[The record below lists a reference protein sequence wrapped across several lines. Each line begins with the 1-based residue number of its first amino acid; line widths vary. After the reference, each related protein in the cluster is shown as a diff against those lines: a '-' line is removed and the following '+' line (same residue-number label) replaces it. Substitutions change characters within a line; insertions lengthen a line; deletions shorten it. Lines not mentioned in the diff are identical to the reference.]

1 MIPSVLGGWLKES
14 EIMDRLSGE
23 PPTSRVRPL
32 SSRVAHVLE
41 RSGLAMLG
49 ASGGLF
55 VAARLAKTDVELLT
69 FPIIVLLL
77 VVYGALG
84 AYLGIDL
91 PPQPCNASRADGST
105 VSDDAAKGDSA
116 EVRSRWIER
125 LSSGGTFLGALAAF
139 VSIYSIVVDEGAQN
153 AWTLSI
159 GLAWLLGVSMQIVAG
174 IVARSGT
181 AMTETVVQPQPLP
194 LQGPVAPPRSGLV
207 GSKPAR
213 LIG

>member
-1 MIPSVLGGWLKES
+1 VLGGWLKES

-23 PPTSRVRPL
+23 PLTSEPLTSPVRPL

-55 VAARLAKTDVELLT
+55 VAARLAKTDVEVLT
-69 FPIIVLLL
+69 FPVIVLLL

-91 PPQPCNASRADGST
+91 PPQPCDASRGERDGVNT
-105 VSDDAAKGDSA
+105 
-116 EVRSRWIER
+116 RSRWIER

-139 VSIYSIVVDEGAQN
+139 VSIYSIVIDEGAQN

-159 GLAWLLGVSMQIVAG
+159 GLAWLVGVSMQIVAG
-174 IVARSGT
+174 IVARSG
-181 AMTETVVQPQPLP
+181 AADQPLRLP
-194 LQGPVAPPRSGLV
+194 AHGPVAPPRSGLV
-207 GSKPAR
+207 GSKPAS

>member
-23 PPTSRVRPL
+23 PLTSSVRPF

-91 PPQPCNASRADGST
+91 PPQPCDASRGD
-105 VSDDAAKGDSA
+105 GDSGNT
-116 EVRSRWIER
+116 RSRWVER

-139 VSIYSIVVDEGAQN
+139 VSIYSIVIDEGAQN

-159 GLAWLLGVSMQIVAG
+159 GLAWLIGVSMQIVAG

-181 AMTETVVQPQPLP
+181 AMSETAIQPLP
-194 LQGPVAPPRSGLV
+194 VQGPVAPTRSGLA

>member
-1 MIPSVLGGWLKES
+1 
-14 EIMDRLSGE
+14 MDRLSGE
-23 PPTSRVRPL
+23 PPTSSVRSF
-32 SSRVAHVLE
+32 SSRVAHVIE

-55 VAARLAKTDVELLT
+55 VAARLAKTDVEVLT

-91 PPQPCNASRADGST
+91 PPQPCDASQGD
-105 VSDDAAKGDSA
+105 GDSGNT
-116 EVRSRWIER
+116 RSRWVER

-159 GLAWLLGVSMQIVAG
+159 GLAWLIGVSMQIVAG
-174 IVARSGT
+174 IVARSG
-181 AMTETVVQPQPLP
+181 AAIQPAPLP
-194 LQGPVAPPRSGLV
+194 IQAPMAPTRSGLIA
-207 GSKPAR
+207 SKPAR
-213 LIG
+213 LNG

>member
-1 MIPSVLGGWLKES
+1 
-14 EIMDRLSGE
+14 MDRLSGE
-23 PPTSRVRPL
+23 PLTRPVRPL
-32 SSRVAHVLE
+32 SSRLAHVLE

-69 FPIIVLLL
+69 FPIIALLL
-77 VVYGALG
+77 MVYGGLG

-91 PPQPCNASRADGST
+91 PPQDASRCDDDG
-105 VSDDAAKGDSA
+105 AN
-116 EVRSRWIER
+116 VRSRWIER
-125 LSSGGTFLGALAAF
+125 LSSGGTFLGAFAAF

-174 IVARSGT
+174 VVARSAT
-181 AMTETVVQPQPLP
+181 AAPP
-194 LQGPVAPPRSGLV
+194 LQLPTHGPVAPPRAGLV
-207 GSKPAR
+207 GSRPAS
-213 LIG
+213 LGS

>member
-1 MIPSVLGGWLKES
+1 
-14 EIMDRLSGE
+14 
-23 PPTSRVRPL
+23 
-32 SSRVAHVLE
+32 
-41 RSGLAMLG
+41 
-49 ASGGLF
+49 
-55 VAARLAKTDVELLT
+55 
-69 FPIIVLLL
+69 

>member
-14 EIMDRLSGE
+14 EIMDRFSGE
-23 PPTSRVRPL
+23 PLTSSVRPF

-55 VAARLAKTDVELLT
+55 VAARLAKTDVEVLT

-91 PPQPCNASRADGST
+91 PPQPCDASRGD
-105 VSDDAAKGDSA
+105 GDS
-116 EVRSRWIER
+116 VNTRSRWIER

-153 AWTLSI
+153 GWTLTI
-159 GLAWLLGVSMQIVAG
+159 GLAWLVGVSMQIVAG
-174 IVARSGT
+174 IVARGGT
-181 AMTETVVQPQPLP
+181 AARP
-194 LQGPVAPPRSGLV
+194 LQSPMQGPIAPTRSGLA

>member
-1 MIPSVLGGWLKES
+1 
-14 EIMDRLSGE
+14 MDQLSGE
-23 PPTSRVRPL
+23 PVTRSVRSW
-32 SSRVAHVLE
+32 SSKMAHVLE

-91 PPQPCNASRADGST
+91 PPQPC
-105 VSDDAAKGDSA
+105 DSSNTGA
-116 EVRSRWIER
+116 RSRWIEH
-125 LSSGGTFLGALAAF
+125 LSSSGTFLGAFAAF
-139 VSIYSIVVDEGAQN
+139 VSIYSIVVDDGALN
-153 AWTLSI
+153 TWTLSI
-159 GLAWLLGVSMQIVAG
+159 GLAWLIGVSMQIIAG
-174 IVARSGT
+174 IVARSG
-181 AMTETVVQPQPLP
+181 AASQPLP
-194 LQGPVAPPRSGLV
+194 LSVPQAPLATPQPGLV

-213 LIG
+213 LAGEA